1 MQIFVLK
8 TNIESDKNIN
18 IVQSL
23 MQMHPLVIDWHID
36 REDID
41 KVMRIEAQSNIKE
54 EDIIHL
60 LTQYGVASETLSN

>member
-8 TNIESDKNIN
+8 TNIDSDENIN